1 MVVVLVY
8 AFDTCLDRVQLLK
21 NYYTSR
27 GYEVK
32 GMTSNFSHR
41 KKAVYNADADA
52 VIPVRE
58 YHKNLSVDRILS
70 HMEFAKKARQAME
83 DIQPDLIHCI
93 VPCNSLV
100 KEMAKYKKKHHNVKV
115 AFDIIDLW
123 PESMPI
129 ERYEWM
135 LPFKI
140 WKNRR
145 DKYLSSG
152 DYVFCECELFK
163 QYVHCGNVL
172 YWSIDKDCM
181 PMNPDLDQDELQFCY
196 LGSINNIIDIPMIS
210 SFLRECSQQKKCV
223 LHIIG
228 DGEKKEQFIQDVLCV
243 GVNVIDHKQIFDFK
257 RKQEIFDQ
265 CNYGFNVMK
274 SSVVVGL
281 TMKSLDYMCAGLPI
295 INTIQGDTKEF
306 CTEWDIGFNITE
318 DNIKQVAKQVCQE
331 GMDVQLQR
339 RKNIQTLYNTYFT
352 KKRFY
357 EVLDKVLDL

>member
-181 PMNPDLDQDELQFCY
+181 PMNPDLEQDELQFCY
-196 LGSINNIIDIPMIS
+196 LGSINNIIDIPMIT

-281 TMKSLDYMCAGLPI
+281 TMKSLDYLSYGLPM
-295 INTIQGDTKEF
+295 INNIKGDSLSLVESEKIGLNVNDALIQ
-306 CTEWDIGFNITE
+306 NITSLPE
-318 DNIKQVAKQVCQE
+318 EEYFMMKENVKKTFLAYFDRHCIDQQLDQNIKE
-331 GMDVQLQR
+331 LED
-339 RKNIQTLYNTYFT
+339 
-352 KKRFY
+352 
-357 EVLDKVLDL
+357 